1 MHEYSEQFSATL
13 DKAEEAVKELNF
25 RKELLNAYED
35 IKKAY
40 SQVFRNNGMNK
51 IKKQIK
57 LLNFPS

>member
-35 IKKAY
+35 IKRAY
-40 SQVFRNNGMNK
+40 FQIVCNDGMNK

-57 LLNFPS
+57 L